1 MLCILS
7 CLKGKDTADDPYH
20 SASAWITVKLRDIN
34 DNFPQIDRVKDS
46 VQVEEDARVGT
57 ILETFR
63 AKDLDQRGKSKVSFS
78 VDRSSDP
85 GRLFA
90 ISQDR
95 IVTIQRPLD
104 RETQPSHVVSHVQ
117 RCLVKCVSST
127 SK

>member
-1 MLCILS
+1 MS

-34 DNFPQIDRVKDS
+34 DNSPQIDRVKDS

-90 ISQDR
+90 ISQDGV
-95 IVTIQRPLD
+95 VTIQRPLD
-104 RETQPSHVVSHVQ
+104 REKQSFHVVS
-117 RCLVKCVSST
+117 
-127 SK
+127 

>member
-1 MLCILS
+1 MS
-7 CLKGKDTADDPYH
+7 CLKGKDTVDDPYH

-34 DNFPQIDRVKDS
+34 DNSPQIDRVKDS

-90 ISQDR
+90 ISQDGV
-95 IVTIQRPLD
+95 VTIQRPLD
-104 RETQPSHVVSHVQ
+104 RETQPSHVVSHVH
-117 RCLVKCVSST
+117 RCIMKCVSSIR
-127 SK
+127 K